1 MSRYRGP
8 RLRITRRLGELNGL
22 TVKTSKK
29 QNPPGQHG
37 GSGMRKSSQYNLQL
51 REKQK
56 LRYNYGITERQLVNY
71 IKKSRKGK
79 GSSGKILLTFL
90 EMRLDTI
97 IFRLGF
103 APTIRV
109 ARQLISHKHICLNG
123 NLVNIPSFLCRP
135 GDIITVKNTK
145 KSKNL
150 VDQNLEVRH
159 SLNVPEHLTLNRT
172 LLEGKVNS
180 IVNRASMDLLLNEL
194 LIIEYYSRKV

>member
-1 MSRYRGP
+1 
-8 RLRITRRLGELNGL
+8 
-22 TVKTSKK
+22 
-29 QNPPGQHG
+29 
-37 GSGMRKSSQYNLQL
+37 MRKSSQYNLQL